1 MDENGSKPATKE
13 DLAMLK
19 GEILEAM
26 AEAMAK
32 QRQEFLEALVKER
45 EELLEAIDDRETRL
59 LKAFYTWAEAAQKH
73 SADLDR
79 SDSSLRERMGSLE
92 VRVTEVE
99 KRLNMPPA
107 SQS

>member
-13 DLAMLK
+13 DLAKLK

-26 AEAMAK
+26 GK
-32 QRQEFLEALVKER
+32 QRQEFLEALARQR

-92 VRVTEVE
+92 GRVTEVE